1 MKSIFDVFAMHDV
14 TVLKPKIMTWLSSIV
29 TYYNPYRA
37 QQA

>member
-37 QQA
+37 